1 MFGTNTKKFKNTEL
15 TFECNIERWES
26 YLLCQLKETN
36 DCFVEI
42 EMAGDNTVFG
52 SYEYEYCKNIKKSEL
67 ISLIQQLCNK
77 LNYNY
82 FITTRSKS
90 NSTRHYY
97 IVLSIIQTQ
106 QTQKLNK

>member
-1 MFGTNTKKFKNTEL
+1 MFGTRTKKFKNTEL
-15 TFECNIERWES
+15 TSEGNIERWES
-26 YLLCQLKETN
+26 YLLYQLKATC

-67 ISLIQQLCNK
+67 ISIIQQLCNK

-82 FITTRSKS
+82 FITTRSKG
-90 NSTRHYY
+90 NSIRNYY
-97 IVLSIIQTQ
+97 IVLSIIQSP
-106 QTQKLNK
+106 QTKQK